1 MFIRPQIK
9 RLFRDCL
16 SKTTIVPGV
25 PSDSA
30 EIISMIS
37 IARGQL
43 LHPQTAVQV
52 YADTLL
58 LSSLTREQLVKEKVT
73 PLAYARRRLEVFE
86 FGILAM
92 LRCSALASEEN
103 RYVFEKLDG
112 EREIW
117 CDREWTLLRE
127 SGENTHYPIGFLQP
141 ENVK

>member
-1 MFIRPQIK
+1 MFIRPQTK

-16 SKTTIVPGV
+16 SKTNIVPVV
-25 PSDSA
+25 PSDLA
-30 EIISMIS
+30 EISSMIS

-58 LSSLTREQLVKEKVT
+58 LNSLT
-73 PLAYARRRLEVFE
+73 
-86 FGILAM
+86 ILAM
-92 LRCSALASEEN
+92 LRCSAFASEEN
-103 RYVFEKLDG
+103 RHVFEKLDG

-141 ENVK
+141 EYVK